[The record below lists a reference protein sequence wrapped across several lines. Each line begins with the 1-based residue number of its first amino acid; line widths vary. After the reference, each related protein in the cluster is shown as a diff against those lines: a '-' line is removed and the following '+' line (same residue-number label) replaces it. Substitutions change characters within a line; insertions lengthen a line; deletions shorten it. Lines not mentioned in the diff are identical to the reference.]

1 MKLFTKKK
9 APTRQDVRKARPV
22 RNADLHFEEKEDGT
36 VVLRVPL
43 EARGGMYRI
52 LGRVS
57 QSQAEKEVELEEIGS
72 FVWNLCDGKHS
83 CEGIASKLK
92 DKYKLTKPEAEASL
106 ISFLETLARRGYV
119 ALTMET
125 NGKR

>member
-1 MKLFTKKK
+1 MKLFIRKKS
-9 APTRQDVRKARPV
+9 PTRQDIRKSRPL
-22 RNADLHFEEKEDGT
+22 RNANLNFDKKEDGT
-36 VVLRVPL
+36 VVLRIPL
-43 EARGGMYRI
+43 EARGGMYKL
-52 LGRVS
+52 LGKVS

>member
-9 APTRQDVRKARPV
+9 APTRQDIRKSRPV
-22 RNADLHFEEKEDGT
+22 RNANLNYGEREDGT

-43 EARGGMYRI
+43 EARGGVYRL
-52 LGRVS
+52 LGKVT
-57 QSQAEKEVELEEIGS
+57 QSQADKEVELEEIGS

-106 ISFLETLARRGYV
+106 ISFLETLSRRGYV
-119 ALTMET
+119 SLAMEK
-125 NGKR
+125 NGRR